1 MEAQRARALRGSC
14 LQEALR
20 PELRHWVRYGNC
32 LPLEQP
38 AGHRKANCRVAQMH
52 DFHRRPPV
60 RLDLFTLRGGTS
72 LTLSAQYQRA
82 GSRTRHNSAIG
93 WHRSNSGNT
102 HQWMSTP
109 GNSSSRNHDA
119 RANSRRADAGIHP
132 SAEVTSS
139 KRHMW
144 AGALNALRSSPH
156 PCGRPEV
163 PLRWRGSLERSTS
176 GSPPSRAAATLP
188 NASIVLHSA
197 G

>member
-14 LQEALR
+14 LQKALR

-82 GSRTRHNSAIG
+82 GSRTRHNSAIK

-119 RANSRRADAGIHP
+119 RANSRRADRGIHP
-132 SAEVTSS
+132 SAEI
-139 KRHMW
+139 
-144 AGALNALRSSPH
+144 N
-156 PCGRPEV
+156 V
-163 PLRWRGSLERSTS
+163 PLRNGTCGRAPSMRSGLLLT
-176 GSPPSRAAATLP
+176 RAAGRRYHYGGEAPLSGQLLEVRQVAPLQLFPTRQ
-188 NASIVLHSA
+188 
-197 G
+197 

>member
-14 LQEALR
+14 LQKALR

-109 GNSSSRNHDA
+109 GNSSSKNHDFGRTRGGRTLESTLPPRSTCLFETA
-119 RANSRRADAGIHP
+119 HVGGRPQCAP
-132 SAEVTSS
+132 VF
-139 KRHMW
+139 
-144 AGALNALRSSPH
+144 SSPV
-156 PCGRPEV
+156 RPAGGTTTV
-163 PLRWRGSLERSTS
+163 ER
-176 GSPPSRAAATLP
+176 LP
-188 NASIVLHSA
+188 
-197 G
+197 